1 MNENVI
7 FFKNKLDVSRET
19 IEKLNIYHDFLIYSN
34 KYINLIG
41 KTTEKTIFLRH
52 FADSGQIYD
61 LIDNKENI
69 IDIGSGAGF
78 PGVILKLLLDDKKI
92 KSNVELIEKSPKK
105 CKFLIELKKK
115 LNTNIKIVNIR
126 LEDYKFKNM
135 NVVVSRAFKK
145 TSETLAILL
154 KNKNLIKDIF
164 LLKGK
169 SYQLELD
176 DATKK
181 YSFKF
186 EKFQSITS
194 QEGQVIKINNIQ
206 PLIVNA

>member
-1 MNENVI
+1 MNEQIV
-7 FFKNKLDVSRET
+7 FFKDKFNVSRET
-19 IEKLNIYHDFLIYSN
+19 IEKLNIYVDFLIFSN
-34 KYINLIG
+34 KSLNLIG
-41 KTTEKTIFLRH
+41 KTTEKNIFLRH

-61 LIDNKENI
+61 LIDNKNNI

-92 KSNVELIEKSPKK
+92 KSNMELIEKSPKK
-105 CKFLIELKKK
+105 CKFLIELNKK
-115 LNTNIKIVNIR
+115 LNIDMKIVNIR

-154 KNKNLIKDIF
+154 KNKNFIKDII

-176 DATKK
+176 DAIKK
-181 YSFKF
+181 YSFNF

-194 QEGQVIKINNIQ
+194 EEGKIIKINNIQ
-206 PLIVNA
+206 PVVVNA

>member
-1 MNENVI
+1 MIEQI
-7 FFKNKLDVSRET
+7 FFFKNKFNVSRET
-19 IEKLNIYHDFLIYSN
+19 INKLNIYVDFLIYSN
-34 KYINLIG
+34 KSLNLIG
-41 KTTEKTIFLRH
+41 KATEKNIFSRH
-52 FADSGQIYD
+52 FTDSAQIYD
-61 LIDNKENI
+61 LIDNRNNI

-78 PGVILKLLLDDKKI
+78 PGFIIKLLLDDKKI
-92 KSNVELIEKSPKK
+92 KSSVELIEKSPKK
-105 CKFLIELKKK
+105 CKFLIELNKK
-115 LNTNIKIVNIR
+115 LNTDIKIVNIR

-154 KNKNLIKDIF
+154 KNKNFIKDII

-176 DATKK
+176 EATKK

>member
-1 MNENVI
+1 MNEQIV
-7 FFKNKLDVSRET
+7 FFKDKFNVSRET
-19 IEKLNIYHDFLIYSN
+19 IHKLNIYADFLINSN
-34 KYINLIG
+34 KYLNLIG

-52 FADSGQIYD
+52 FTDSGQIYD
-61 LIDNKENI
+61 LIDNKDNI

-105 CKFLIELKKK
+105 CKFLIELNKK
-115 LNTNIKIVNIR
+115 LNIDIKIVNIR

-145 TSETLAILL
+145 TSETLGILL
-154 KNKNLIKDIF
+154 KNKNFIKDII

-169 SYQLELD
+169 SYQIELGE
-176 DATKK
+176 ALKK
-181 YSFKF
+181 YSFNF

-194 QEGQVIKINNIQ
+194 EEGKIIKISNIQ
-206 PLIVNA
+206 PMIVNA

>member
-1 MNENVI
+1 MNEQIV
-7 FFKNKLDVSRET
+7 FFKDKFNVSRET
-19 IEKLNIYHDFLIYSN
+19 IHKLNIYADFLINSN
-34 KYINLIG
+34 KYLNLIG
-41 KTTEKTIFLRH
+41 ETTEKTIFLRH

-105 CKFLIELKKK
+105 CKFLTELNKK
-115 LNTNIKIVNIR
+115 LNIDIKIVNIR

-145 TSETLAILL
+145 TSETLGILL
-154 KNKNLIKDIF
+154 KNKNFIKDII

-169 SYQLELD
+169 SYQIELGE
-176 DATKK
+176 ALKK
-181 YSFKF
+181 YSFNF
-186 EKFQSITS
+186 EKFQSITAE
-194 QEGQVIKINNIQ
+194 EGKIIKISNIQ
-206 PLIVNA
+206 PVVVNA

>member
-1 MNENVI
+1 MNEQVV
-7 FFKNKLDVSRET
+7 FFKNKFNVSRET
-19 IEKLNIYHDFLIYSN
+19 IEKLNIYVDFLIHSN
-34 KYINLIG
+34 KYLNLIG
-41 KTTEKTIFLRH
+41 KTTEKTVFLRH
-52 FADSGQIYD
+52 FADSGQICD
-61 LIDNKENI
+61 LIDNKNNI

-105 CKFLIELKKK
+105 CKFLIELNKK
-115 LNTNIKIVNIR
+115 LNIDIKIVNIR

-154 KNKNLIKDIF
+154 KNKNLIKDII

-169 SYQLELD
+169 SYQLVLD
-176 DATKK
+176 DAIKK
-181 YSFKF
+181 YSFNF

-194 QEGQVIKINNIQ
+194 EEGKIIKINNIQ
-206 PLIVNA
+206 PMVVNA

>member
-1 MNENVI
+1 MNEQVV
-7 FFKNKLDVSRET
+7 FFKNKFNVSRET
-19 IEKLNIYHDFLIYSN
+19 IEKLNIYVDFLIYSN
-34 KYINLIG
+34 KYLNLIG
-41 KTTEKTIFLRH
+41 KTTEKTVFLRH
-52 FADSGQIYD
+52 FADSGQICD
-61 LIDNKENI
+61 LIDNKNNI

-105 CKFLIELKKK
+105 CKFLIELNKK
-115 LNTNIKIVNIR
+115 LNIDIKIVNIR

-154 KNKNLIKDIF
+154 KNKNLIKDII

-176 DATKK
+176 DAIKK
-181 YSFKF
+181 YSFNF

-194 QEGQVIKINNIQ
+194 EEGKIIKINNIQ
-206 PLIVNA
+206 PMVVNA

>member
-1 MNENVI
+1 MNEQIV
-7 FFKNKLDVSRET
+7 FFKDKFNVSRET
-19 IEKLNIYHDFLIYSN
+19 IHKLNIYADFLINSN
-34 KYINLIG
+34 KYLNLIS

-105 CKFLIELKKK
+105 CKFLTELNKK
-115 LNTNIKIVNIR
+115 LNIDIKIVNIR

-145 TSETLAILL
+145 TSETLGILL
-154 KNKNLIKDIF
+154 KNKNFIKDII

-169 SYQLELD
+169 SYQIELGE
-176 DATKK
+176 ALKK
-181 YSFKF
+181 YSFNF
-186 EKFQSITS
+186 EKFQSITAE
-194 QEGQVIKINNIQ
+194 EGKIIKISNIQ
-206 PLIVNA
+206 PVVVNA

>member
-1 MNENVI
+1 MNEQIV
-7 FFKNKLDVSRET
+7 FFKDKFNVSRET
-19 IEKLNIYHDFLIYSN
+19 IEKLNIYVDFLIFSN
-34 KYINLIG
+34 KSLNLIG
-41 KTTEKTIFLRH
+41 KTTEKNIFLRH

-61 LIDNKENI
+61 FIDNKNNI

-92 KSNVELIEKSPKK
+92 KSNMELIEKSPKK
-105 CKFLIELKKK
+105 CKFLIELNKK
-115 LNTNIKIVNIR
+115 LNIDMKIVNIR

-154 KNKNLIKDIF
+154 KNKNFIKDII

-176 DATKK
+176 DAIKK
-181 YSFKF
+181 YSFNF

-194 QEGQVIKINNIQ
+194 EEGKIIKINNIQ
-206 PLIVNA
+206 PKVVNA

>member
-1 MNENVI
+1 MNEQVV
-7 FFKNKLDVSRET
+7 FFKNKFNVSRET
-19 IEKLNIYHDFLIYSN
+19 IEKLNIYVDFLIYSN
-34 KYINLIG
+34 KYLNLIG
-41 KTTEKTIFLRH
+41 KTTEKTVFLRH
-52 FADSGQIYD
+52 FADSGQICD
-61 LIDNKENI
+61 LIDNKNNI

-92 KSNVELIEKSPKK
+92 KSNVELIEKSPTK
-105 CKFLIELKKK
+105 CKFLIELNKK
-115 LNTNIKIVNIR
+115 LNIDIKIVNIR

-154 KNKNLIKDIF
+154 KNKNLIKDII

-176 DATKK
+176 DAIKK
-181 YSFKF
+181 YSFNF

-194 QEGQVIKINNIQ
+194 EEGKIIKINNIQ
-206 PLIVNA
+206 PMVVNA